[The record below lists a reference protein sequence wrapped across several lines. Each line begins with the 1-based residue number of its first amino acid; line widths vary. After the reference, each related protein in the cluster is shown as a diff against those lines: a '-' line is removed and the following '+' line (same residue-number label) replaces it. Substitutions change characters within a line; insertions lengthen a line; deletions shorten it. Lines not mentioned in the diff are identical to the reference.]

1 MQKENTLGKLLRE
14 LRGRLGLSQEG
25 LAAALGVSFPTVSR
39 WERGKSK
46 PRGPASSLLYDYIT
60 SVEYVHPDLVARFQT
75 EAPFQVR
82 SQAVRVHTFPSWSAL
97 TKEPRVI
104 VFQFGEYKG
113 TPDENLSAE
122 LLMYVEGIAQVIQNL
137 FRKAQSG
144 DSTSREA
151 LRLILETAKTH
162 DRDSRPQAFQRA
174 PIKVGPKRKRRGA
187 VAG

>member
-1 MQKENTLGKLLRE
+1 MQKENTVGKLLRE
-14 LRGRLGLSQEG
+14 LRARLGLSQEG

-46 PRGPASSLLYDYIT
+46 PRGPASTILYAYIKNIGN
-60 SVEYVHPDLVARFQT
+60 VHPDLFARFQT
-75 EAPFQVR
+75 EAPIQLR

-104 VFQFGEYKG
+104 VFQFGEYEG

-144 DSTSREA
+144 DITSREA
-151 LRLILETAKTH
+151 LRLILETAKMH
-162 DRDSRPQAFQRA
+162 DRYSRPQAFQRA
-174 PIKVGPKRKRRGA
+174 PIRVGPPRKRRGA
-187 VAG
+187 VAR